1 MIPSDCSILKE
12 ELTKAN
18 NEIDR
23 LQQENKQLRKEIDQ
37 LQRIQEIVP
46 PIPKYGG
53 IQKTDL
59 VHAQEPLHQI
69 QSHEPRF
76 ASQLFDAEVTKLK
89 EELGQIKTQL
99 LWTQA
104 ELQLIKGNAQWA
116 N

>member
-1 MIPSDCSILKE
+1 MPSDYSILKE

-37 LQRIQEIVP
+37 LQRIREIVP
-46 PIPKYGG
+46 PVPKYGG
-53 IQKTDL
+53 IQDTDL
-59 VHAQEPLHQI
+59 VHPKEPLYQI

-76 ASQLFDAEVTKLK
+76 ASRLFDAEVAKLK

-104 ELQLIKGNAQWA
+104 ELQLIQGNAQWA

>member
-1 MIPSDCSILKE
+1 MPNDYSILKE
-12 ELTKAN
+12 DLTKAKH
-18 NEIDR
+18 EINR

-46 PIPKYGG
+46 PVPKYGG

-59 VHAQEPLHQI
+59 VHAQEPLYQI

-99 LWTQA
+99 RWTQA
-104 ELQLIKGNAQWA
+104 ELQLIQGNAQWA